1 MVFNCCVN
9 GCNNYNKDAQM
20 HIFPKDQIL
29 YDIWIN
35 AIGREDLKVKPMER
49 VRKSYR
55 ICTIHFSAEA
65 RYVGTRNKSTLKQD
79 AIPSL
84 FLNAS
89 NRKEV
94 SSAKMVKLR
103 SKHSLSEQ
111 IGSPEVETVNISIPS
126 TSKLI
131 CEEVLPVSSSKLITP
146 EQNMQSQVMM
156 CTPTKI
162 SSKFFCKI
170 NDKRYID

>member
-89 NRKEV
+89 NRKEE
-94 SSAKMVKLR
+94 ATNTKRTKL
-103 SKHSLSEQ
+103 
-111 IGSPEVETVNISIPS
+111 
-126 TSKLI
+126 
-131 CEEVLPVSSSKLITP
+131 SSSNYYEEMPPAASRGGLNRFVFQIYFGAEGKEYLHHMVR
-146 EQNMQSQVMM
+146 NAVMLFQDFDEYF
-156 CTPTKI
+156 KI
-162 SSKFFCKI
+162 FKNQLLLVRTIF
-170 NDKRYID
+170 